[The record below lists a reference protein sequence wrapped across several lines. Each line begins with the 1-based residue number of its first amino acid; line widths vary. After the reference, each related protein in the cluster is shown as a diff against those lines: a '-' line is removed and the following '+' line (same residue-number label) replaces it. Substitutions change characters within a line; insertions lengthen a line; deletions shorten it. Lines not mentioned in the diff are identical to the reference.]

1 MKEKIVNIIKIIF
14 GIGTLLC
21 LIVGGLSFFGYLVA
35 LITNGETAVKI
46 CKFIYKDMYPVLVV
60 TSTCMVILGV
70 IKMYICGETKRKKKT
85 TEEKKD

>member
-21 LIVGGLSFFGYLVA
+21 LIVGGLSFFGYVVA
-35 LITNGETAVKI
+35 LITNGDTAAAI

-60 TSTCMVILGV
+60 TSTSMVILGV
-70 IKMYICGETKRKKKT
+70 IKMYICGETKPKKKT
-85 TEEKKD
+85 TDNKEK